1 MESQSFQARRAM
13 LEDLDALRMLW
24 APEQQAG
31 QSLEKTFTDFQ
42 VVEDADGRIVAALAM
57 RITGNHG
64 CIHSELYEDF
74 GLADRLRPLIWQRL
88 QTVAAN
94 RGLVRLWTQE
104 SAAYWREQ
112 GFAPAGADV
121 LGRLPG
127 AFDNGRAG
135 WFTLKLKEDILAGLT
150 PEQEF
155 ELFRKSVQA
164 DTERMKSQARLANM
178 IALAVAVIFAILVIV
193 MLFVWRK
200 YDDLKR
206 SGKLPAPTTQQP

>member
-1 MESQSFQARRAM
+1 V
-13 LEDLDALRMLW
+13 DA
-24 APEQQAG
+24 G
-31 QSLEKTFTDFQ
+31 
-42 VVEDADGRIVAALAM
+42 V
-57 RITGNHG
+57 
-64 CIHSELYEDF
+64 
-74 GLADRLRPLIWQRL
+74 
-88 QTVAAN
+88 
-94 RGLVRLWTQE
+94 
-104 SAAYWREQ
+104 
-112 GFAPAGADV
+112 
-121 LGRLPG
+121 GRLLARAGLRARGRGRAWPG